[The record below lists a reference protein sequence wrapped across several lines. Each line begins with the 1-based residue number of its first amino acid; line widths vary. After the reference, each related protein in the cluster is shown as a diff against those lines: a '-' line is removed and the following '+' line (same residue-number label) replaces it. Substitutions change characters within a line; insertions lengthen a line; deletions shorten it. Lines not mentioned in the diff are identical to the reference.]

1 MNSKIVRTWTPKG
14 ADAVAGQGWWLI
26 DAEGQTLGRL
36 AGLIARLIRGKH
48 KPTFTPHMDMG
59 DSVVVINAE
68 KIVVTGQK
76 MQKKMYYRHSN
87 FPGGFRAVPLV
98 EHMRRHP
105 EAPIEEAVKGMLPR
119 GPLGRDL
126 FRKLHVY
133 GGPAHPH
140 QAQQPTPWPMDSV
153 ADATGQNR

>member
-14 ADAVAGQGWWLI
+14 AEAAAQRQWWLV

-36 AGLIARLIRGKH
+36 AGLIARLLRGKH

-59 DSVVVINAE
+59 DFVVVINAS
-68 KIVVTGQK
+68 KIAVTGQK

-87 FPGGFRAVPLV
+87 FPGGFRAVPFA
-98 EHMRRHP
+98 EQIRRHP
-105 EAPIEEAVKGMLPR
+105 EAPVEHAVRGMLPR
-119 GPLGRDL
+119 GPLGDNL
-126 FRKLHVY
+126 YRKLHVY

-140 QAQQPTPWPMDSV
+140 QAQQPTPWPMDTV
-153 ADATGQNR
+153 AEETGQNR